1 MAQSQKPVCAVCIRI
16 RWFLLFA
23 VPLVVLMGT
32 QTDMQPPEIPLH
44 EIVAQGI
51 LLALVVV
58 LGWRIVEYRNE
69 QKALTRLLEQKR
81 QREEQRS
88 SNEDGDEKH

>member
-1 MAQSQKPVCAVCIRI
+1 MAPSQKPVCTVCIRI

-23 VPLVVLMGT
+23 VPLVLLMGT
-32 QTDMQPPEIPLH
+32 QTDMKPPEIPLH

-58 LGWRIVEYRNE
+58 LGWRVIEYRNE
-69 QKALTRLLEQKR
+69 QRAVTRLLEQKR
-81 QREEQRS
+81 QSETRDRGE
-88 SNEDGDEKH
+88 NAIDED

>member
-1 MAQSQKPVCAVCIRI
+1 MPQSQKPVCTVCIRI

-23 VPLVVLMGT
+23 VPLILLIGT
-32 QTDMQPPEIPLH
+32 QTDMTPPEIPLH

-58 LGWRIVEYRNE
+58 LGWRFIEYRNE
-69 QKALTRLLEQKR
+69 QKAVTRLLEQKR
-81 QREEQRS
+81 QREMHEPGES
-88 SNEDGDEKH
+88 AIDED

>member
-1 MAQSQKPVCAVCIRI
+1 MAQSQKPVCTVCIRI

-23 VPLVVLMGT
+23 VPLVLLMGT

-44 EIVAQGI
+44 EIVAQFI
-51 LLALVVV
+51 LLALIIV

-69 QKALTRLLEQKR
+69 RKAVTRLLEQKR
-81 QREEQRS
+81 QREARAS
-88 SNEDGDEKH
+88 NLDVTNED

>member
-1 MAQSQKPVCAVCIRI
+1 MAKSQKPVCTVCIRI

-23 VPLVVLMGT
+23 VPLVLLMGT
-32 QTDMQPPEIPLH
+32 QTDMKPPEIPLH

-58 LGWRIVEYRNE
+58 LGWRVIEYRNE
-69 QKALTRLLEQKR
+69 QRAVTRLLEQKR
-81 QREEQRS
+81 QSETRDRGE
-88 SNEDGDEKH
+88 NAIDED

>member
-1 MAQSQKPVCAVCIRI
+1 
-16 RWFLLFA
+16 
-23 VPLVVLMGT
+23 MGI

-58 LGWRIVEYRNE
+58 LGWRIFEYRNE

-81 QREEQRS
+81 QQEEQRS
-88 SNEDGDEKH
+88 SREDAVEKH

>member
-1 MAQSQKPVCAVCIRI
+1 MAQSQKPVCTVCIRI

-23 VPLVVLMGT
+23 VPLILLIGT
-32 QTDMQPPEIPLH
+32 QTDMPPPEIPLH

-58 LGWRIVEYRNE
+58 LGWRIIEYRNE
-69 QKALTRLLEQKR
+69 QKAVTRLLEQKR
-81 QREEQRS
+81 QREMRGPGES
-88 SNEDGDEKH
+88 TIDED

>member
-1 MAQSQKPVCAVCIRI
+1 
-16 RWFLLFA
+16 
-23 VPLVVLMGT
+23 MGT

-81 QREEQRS
+81 QREERRS
-88 SNEDGDEKH
+88 SSEDGDEKH

>member
-1 MAQSQKPVCAVCIRI
+1 MTQSQKPVCTVCIRI

-23 VPLVVLMGT
+23 VPLVLLMGT
-32 QTDMQPPEIPLH
+32 QTDMQPPEVPLH

-58 LGWRIVEYRNE
+58 LGWRIIEYRNE
-69 QKALTRLLEQKR
+69 QKAVARLLEQKR
-81 QREEQRS
+81 QREMREPGES
-88 SNEDGDEKH
+88 AIDED

>member
-1 MAQSQKPVCAVCIRI
+1 MAQSQKPVCTVCIRI

-23 VPLVVLMGT
+23 VPLVLLMGT
-32 QTDMQPPEIPLH
+32 QTEMQPPEIPLH

-58 LGWRIVEYRNE
+58 LGWRIFEYRKDR
-69 QKALTRLLEQKR
+69 KAVARLLERKR
-81 QREEQRS
+81 EHKTPLPS
-88 SNEDGDEKH
+88 EDVLEKD

>member
-1 MAQSQKPVCAVCIRI
+1 MAQSQKPVCTVCIRI

-23 VPLVVLMGT
+23 VPLVLLMGT

-51 LLALVVV
+51 LLALIVV

-69 QKALTRLLEQKR
+69 RKAVARLLEQKR
-81 QREEQRS
+81 QREARAS
-88 SNEDGDEKH
+88 NADVTNED

>member
-1 MAQSQKPVCAVCIRI
+1 
-16 RWFLLFA
+16 
-23 VPLVVLMGT
+23 MGT

-81 QREEQRS
+81 QRGEQRS
-88 SNEDGDEKH
+88 SSEDGDEKH

>member
-1 MAQSQKPVCAVCIRI
+1 
-16 RWFLLFA
+16 
-23 VPLVVLMGT
+23 
-32 QTDMQPPEIPLH
+32 MQPPEIPLH

-58 LGWRIVEYRNE
+58 LGWRVFEYRNE

-81 QREEQRS
+81 QQEEQRS
-88 SNEDGDEKH
+88 SNEDAVEKH

>member
-1 MAQSQKPVCAVCIRI
+1 
-16 RWFLLFA
+16 
-23 VPLVVLMGT
+23 MGT

-88 SNEDGDEKH
+88 SSEDGDEKH

>member
-1 MAQSQKPVCAVCIRI
+1 MPQSQKPVCTVCIRI

-23 VPLVVLMGT
+23 VPLILLIGT
-32 QTDMQPPEIPLH
+32 QTDMTPPEIPLH

-58 LGWRIVEYRNE
+58 LGWRIIEYRNE
-69 QKALTRLLEQKR
+69 QKAVTRLLEQKR
-81 QREEQRS
+81 QREMREPGES
-88 SNEDGDEKH
+88 AIDED

>member
-1 MAQSQKPVCAVCIRI
+1 
-16 RWFLLFA
+16 
-23 VPLVVLMGT
+23 MGT

-88 SNEDGDEKH
+88 SSEDAVEKH

>member
-1 MAQSQKPVCAVCIRI
+1 MAQSQKPVCTVCIRI

-23 VPLVVLMGT
+23 EPLGLLMGT

-44 EIVAQGI
+44 ELVAQGI
-51 LLALVVV
+51 LLALIVV

-69 QKALTRLLEQKR
+69 RKAVTRLLEQKR
-81 QREEQRS
+81 QREARAS
-88 SNEDGDEKH
+88 NADVTNED

>member
-1 MAQSQKPVCAVCIRI
+1 
-16 RWFLLFA
+16 
-23 VPLVVLMGT
+23 MGT

-51 LLALVVV
+51 LLALIVV

-69 QKALTRLLEQKR
+69 RKAVARLLEQKR
-81 QREEQRS
+81 QREARAS
-88 SNEDGDEKH
+88 NADVTNED

>member
-1 MAQSQKPVCAVCIRI
+1 MTQSQKPVCTVCIRI

-23 VPLVVLMGT
+23 VPLVLLMGT

-58 LGWRIVEYRNE
+58 LGWRIIEYRNE
-69 QKALTRLLEQKR
+69 QKAVARLLEQKR
-81 QREEQRS
+81 QREMREPGES
-88 SNEDGDEKH
+88 AIDED

>member
-1 MAQSQKPVCAVCIRI
+1 M
-16 RWFLLFA
+16 FA
-23 VPLVVLMGT
+23 VPLVLLMGT

-58 LGWRIVEYRNE
+58 LGWRIIEYRNE
-69 QKALTRLLEQKR
+69 QKAVARLLEQKR
-81 QREEQRS
+81 QRESRRS
-88 SNEDGDEKH
+88 TGEDDIEEEG

>member
-1 MAQSQKPVCAVCIRI
+1 
-16 RWFLLFA
+16 
-23 VPLVVLMGT
+23 MGT

>member
-1 MAQSQKPVCAVCIRI
+1 MAQSQKPVCTVCIRI

-23 VPLVVLMGT
+23 VPLVLLMGT
-32 QTDMQPPEIPLH
+32 QTDMEPPEIPLH

-58 LGWRIVEYRNE
+58 LGWRVVEYRNE
-69 QKALTRLLEQKR
+69 RKAVTRLLEQKR
-81 QREEQRS
+81 QRETRS
-88 SNEDGDEKH
+88 SGTDATEED

>member
-1 MAQSQKPVCAVCIRI
+1 
-16 RWFLLFA
+16 
-23 VPLVVLMGT
+23 MGT

-69 QKALTRLLEQKR
+69 QKALTKLLEQKR
-81 QREEQRS
+81 QREEQRLS
-88 SNEDGDEKH
+88 SEDTVEKH

>member
-1 MAQSQKPVCAVCIRI
+1 MAQSQKPVCTVCIRI

-23 VPLVVLMGT
+23 VPLILLIGT
-32 QTDMQPPEIPLH
+32 QTDMTPPKIPLH

-58 LGWRIVEYRNE
+58 LGWRIIEYRNE
-69 QKALTRLLEQKR
+69 QKAVTRLLEQKR
-81 QREEQRS
+81 QREMREPGES
-88 SNEDGDEKH
+88 AIDED

>member
-1 MAQSQKPVCAVCIRI
+1 
-16 RWFLLFA
+16 
-23 VPLVVLMGT
+23 MGT

-81 QREEQRS
+81 QREEQGS
-88 SNEDGDEKH
+88 SSEDGDEKH

>member
-1 MAQSQKPVCAVCIRI
+1 
-16 RWFLLFA
+16 
-23 VPLVVLMGT
+23 MGT

-81 QREEQRS
+81 QREEQHLS
-88 SNEDGDEKH
+88 SEDAVEKH

>member
-1 MAQSQKPVCAVCIRI
+1 MAQSQKPVCTVCIRI

-23 VPLVVLMGT
+23 VPLILLMGT
-32 QTDMQPPEIPLH
+32 QTEMQPPEIPLH

-58 LGWRIVEYRNE
+58 LSWRVIEYRKDR
-69 QKALTRLLEQKR
+69 KAVARLLERKL
-81 QREEQRS
+81 EHKTRS
-88 SNEDGDEKH
+88 ASEDVLETD

>member
-58 LGWRIVEYRNE
+58 LGWRIVEYRSIRSFSE
-69 QKALTRLLEQKR
+69 TPISPSLRGGEGSEIQTR
-81 QREEQRS
+81 
-88 SNEDGDEKH
+88 